1 MLQLTNKASG
11 NKASFPGKKTDRT
24 IRQLATREENC
35 LESNE
40 KQKILDVLFESEAQK
55 KAIFDGFS
63 GILILFDHQM
73 KAQWLNRTIY
83 QKYPEAVG
91 KTCHEIFCTKNDKCS
106 SCALT
111 KCLRS
116 GNIESSTQR
125 IGVFG
130 KDGDETV
137 FDITASP
144 VKDRNGKVSGVIVIA
159 QNVTEQYRLER
170 QLRHT
175 QKMEAIGTL
184 AGGVAHDFNNVLT
197 PIMGY
202 SEIIR
207 LKLKKDGFGDNVV
220 YDYLEE
226 ILKASKRAKSL
237 VEQVLTFSRSVE
249 KRAVLQ
255 YLHPIVKEVMRLMRV
270 TLPSTIVIKEEVN
283 EHCGRV
289 LIDPVQIHQVLINL
303 CTNAAHAMVGRHG
316 LLTVKLDKGTPTPG
330 GREWL
335 ELTVADTGS
344 GIEAEHLDRI
354 FEPYFSTK
362 EKTSGTGMGL
372 AMVHGIISRQGGNI
386 KVESAIGEGSVFR
399 VCLPVAKKETAVG
412 QVVSLGDLQ
421 GGSGSILLV
430 DDEEQVVQVTGEILQ
445 SLGYRVVGRT
455 SSQDALQLFSRSVH
469 DFDLVITDLTMPGL
483 TGLELSEGLKR
494 LRPDIPIILFTGYSD
509 QVSKDAAIKAGI
521 DEYCMKP
528 ISMREL
534 SAVVGRFL
542 GTDTAPPRS

>member
-1 MLQLTNKASG
+1 LELSNK
-11 NKASFPGKKTDRT
+11 KAV
-24 IRQLATREENC
+24 
-35 LESNE
+35 
-40 KQKILDVLFESEAQK
+40 LDALFESEAQK

-73 KAQWLNRTIY
+73 KAKWINEATYR
-83 QKYPEAVG
+83 KYPDAIG
-91 KTCHEIFCTKNDKCS
+91 KTCHEIFCSRNDKCGV
-106 SCALT
+106 CACH
-111 KCLRS
+111 KS
-116 GNIESSTQR
+116 IETGKIETSTQR

-130 KDGDETV
+130 KDGDEMV

-144 VKDRNGKVSGVIVIA
+144 VKGKNDKVSGLIVIA

-202 SEIIR
+202 TEIIR
-207 LKLKKDGFGDNVV
+207 LKLKKDGFGDSVV

-237 VEQVLTFSRSVE
+237 VEQVLTFSRSIE
-249 KRAVLQ
+249 KKAVLQ
-255 YLHPIVKEVMRLMRV
+255 YMHPIVKEVMKLMRV
-270 TLPSTIVIKEEVN
+270 TLPSTIVINEEVN
-283 EHCGRV
+283 DQCGRV

-303 CTNAAHAMVGRHG
+303 CTNAAHAMDGRHG
-316 LLTVKLDKGTPTPG
+316 LLTVKLDKVTPSVD
-330 GREWL
+330 GRDWL

-344 GIEAEHLDRI
+344 GIEAQFLDRI

-372 AMVHGIISRQGGNI
+372 AMVHGIVSRQGGNI
-386 KVESAIGEGSVFR
+386 KVESTIGEGSVFR
-399 VCLPVAKKETAVG
+399 VYLPIAQKETAPE
-412 QVVSLGDLQ
+412 QVVVMGDLQ
-421 GGSGSILLV
+421 TGTGCILLV

-445 SLGYRVVGRT
+445 SLGYSVVGRT
-455 SSQDALQLFSRSVH
+455 VSQEALQLFSSSPD

-483 TGLELSEGLKR
+483 TGLELSEGMKR
-494 LRPDIPIILFTGYSD
+494 VRPDIPIILFTGYSD
-509 QVSKDAAIKAGI
+509 QVSKDAAVEAGI

-534 SAVVGRFL
+534 STVVGRFL
-542 GTDTAPPRS
+542 GTHTDS